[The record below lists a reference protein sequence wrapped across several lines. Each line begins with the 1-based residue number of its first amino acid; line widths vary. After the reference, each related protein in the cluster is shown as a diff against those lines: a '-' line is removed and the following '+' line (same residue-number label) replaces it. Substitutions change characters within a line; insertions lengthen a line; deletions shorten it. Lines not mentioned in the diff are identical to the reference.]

1 MIPLGIVALAPLAAN
16 GSRQLRYSAVALL
29 GVSLAANVVTAGQ
42 LTVSQLAV
50 EGCGA
55 LVACGILY
63 VAARDRTYGEDPG
76 WRLWLATIVAAAATA
91 ACFATLRTAS
101 SETVSVPL
109 IGEDPS
115 GVTAQ
120 VAAFWLISSGVA
132 ILVTAQTPVRGS
144 LGAILMITGVELLV
158 PTPPAGGVR
167 PLVPQLRSSGL
178 GRLARGVTLAPLF
191 LLVLDVWGDGPAYN
205 FFPTALAVG
214 ATSLG
219 VLVLTAPLAIFGL
232 LVLGLLVPVGS
243 FTFQVQRNR
252 SVEAAT
258 RHFGFV
264 ALGGCLGIASLALA
278 ASLPH
283 DQPANTFV
291 LLVVVLVVAFALLLA
306 AIPFHTHAALLAGE
320 VPPAALALYFGVL
333 VPTTF
338 IAFVEILTL
347 SGLLPA
353 IVQVVKVQDLLHGIG
368 LTSAVGGA
376 FLASGAPDQ
385 RRLVVY
391 SVISN
396 LGAALVGIAT
406 LSGPGI
412 IGALASVIVTGASA
426 SGQLLAAGT
435 LERRSSPERP
445 IARKA
450 PLAALAFVVGGFAMI
465 GAPPLLGFPGRFFME
480 LIAYQFAPLTGAALV
495 LATLLLIVG
504 QLRAVLALFGQGVER
519 WVVEPRPVAGMVGA
533 VIFVALL
540 IGGIQ
545 PDGFLR
551 PIASFADEFL
561 RALRPL

>member
-1 MIPLGIVALAPLAAN
+1 LIIAAAPLV
-16 GSRQLRYSAVALL
+16 L
-29 GVSLAANVVTAGQ
+29 
-42 LTVSQLAV
+42 
-50 EGCGA
+50 
-55 LVACGILY
+55 
-63 VAARDRTYGEDPG
+63 
-76 WRLWLATIVAAAATA
+76 AAAACGA
-91 ACFATLRTAS
+91 FVMRKRLNVVGPFSLLAIAVAFAL
-101 SETVSVPL
+101 V
-109 IGEDPS
+109 
-115 GVTAQ
+115 
-120 VAAFWLISSGVA
+120 ISS
-132 ILVTAQTPVRGS
+132 PPDP
-144 LGAILMITGVELLV
+144 TGTLLDLELR
-158 PTPPAGGVR
+158 A
-167 PLVPQLRSSGL
+167 SGL
-178 GRLARGVTLAPLF
+178 GRLASSVILATLF
-191 LLVLDVWGDGPAYN
+191 LLVLDVWLDEPAYN

-243 FTFQVQRNR
+243 FTFQVHRNR

-264 ALGGCLGIASLALA
+264 ALGGCLGIGALALA

-376 FLASGAPDQ
+376 FLASGAPDL

-435 LERRSSPERP
+435 LERRSEPERP
-445 IARKA
+445 IAPKA

-519 WVVEPRPVAGMVGA
+519 WVLEPRPIAGIIGA

-540 IGGIQ
+540 AGGIQ

>member
-1 MIPLGIVALAPLAAN
+1 MTIAAAPLV
-16 GSRQLRYSAVALL
+16 LAVAACGAFALRKRLNLVGPFALIAIAAAFVLL
-29 GVSLAANVVTAGQ
+29 VLSPLDTAG
-42 LTVSQLAV
+42 T
-50 EGCGA
+50 
-55 LVACGILY
+55 IL
-63 VAARDRTYGEDPG
+63 D
-76 WRLWLATIVAAAATA
+76 L
-91 ACFATLRTAS
+91 
-101 SETVSVPL
+101 
-109 IGEDPS
+109 
-115 GVTAQ
+115 
-120 VAAFWLISSGVA
+120 
-132 ILVTAQTPVRGS
+132 
-144 LGAILMITGVELLV
+144 
-158 PTPPAGGVR
+158 
-167 PLVPQLRSSGL
+167 QLRSSGL
-178 GRLARGVTLAPLF
+178 GRLASGVILATLF
-191 LLVLDVWGDGPAYN
+191 LLVLDVWLDEPAYN

-232 LVLGLLVPVGS
+232 HVLGLLVPVGS
-243 FTFQVQRNR
+243 FTFQVHRNR

-435 LERRSSPERP
+435 LERRSAPERP
-445 IARKA
+445 TARKA

-495 LATLLLIVG
+495 FATLLLIVG
-504 QLRAVLALFGQGVER
+504 QLRAVLALFGSGVER
-519 WVVEPRPVAGMVGA
+519 WTLEPRPVAGIIGS